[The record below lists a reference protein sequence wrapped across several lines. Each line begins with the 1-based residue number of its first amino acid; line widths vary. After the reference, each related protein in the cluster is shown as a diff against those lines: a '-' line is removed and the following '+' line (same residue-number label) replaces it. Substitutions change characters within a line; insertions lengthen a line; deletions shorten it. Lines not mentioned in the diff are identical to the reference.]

1 MTWKSQPNGGTTSR
15 TVIEQAK
22 TLVSGKEPPSLKT
35 RVRVVKAEFFK
46 GPGNYKY
53 QAELCRRLVQKCREE
68 RRDDLADDLS
78 DFIARKG
85 Y

>member
-1 MTWKSQPNGGTTSR
+1 M
-15 TVIEQAK
+15 
-22 TLVSGKEPPSLKT
+22 LVSGKETPSLKT
-35 RVRVVKAEFFK
+35 RVRVVKVEFFK
-46 GPGNYKY
+46 GGKGNTTY
-53 QAELCRRLVQKCREE
+53 QAELCRRLIQKCREE